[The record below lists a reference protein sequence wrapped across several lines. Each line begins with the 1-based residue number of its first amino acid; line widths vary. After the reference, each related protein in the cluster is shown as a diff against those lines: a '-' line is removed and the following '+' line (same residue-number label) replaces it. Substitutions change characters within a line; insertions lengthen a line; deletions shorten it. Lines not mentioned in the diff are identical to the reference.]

1 MQIIYIAL
9 NIKSAREIQLQV
21 IIINHPWLNSEH
33 GPFLKSTKDT
43 IVGHTILLN
52 KQDKRFGNSFS
63 IGAMGLSPRTEPI
76 VTYQYIRTK
85 SYIHMVVSDYRF
97 SSALTRTSFR
107 NMEQIANHIALAQW
121 PALPDCL
128 FLQQNIRLKSIV
140 LDFYTTRF
148 LWVLLHIIISIPYYL
163 GQTHTSTILDHN
175 DDGGFHFSRIRR
187 N

>member
-76 VTYQYIRTK
+76 VTYYSTYEQSRTYIWLCLTIGSVRLSPEQVLEIWNKLLIILHWPNGRPYQTVYFCSK
-85 SYIHMVVSDYRF
+85 ISD
-97 SSALTRTSFR
+97 
-107 NMEQIANHIALAQW
+107 
-121 PALPDCL
+121 
-128 FLQQNIRLKSIV
+128 LKV
-140 LDFYTTRF
+140 
-148 LWVLLHIIISIPYYL
+148 
-163 GQTHTSTILDHN
+163 
-175 DDGGFHFSRIRR
+175 
-187 N
+187 